1 MLIYVHFLRCSKQY
15 RHVII
20 FSVSRCILLCY
31 SKSVPKASLFI
42 FFLLFYVALVIIFLF
57 GNDSYLRFLLLRNS
71 WFYVW
76 TMNHDWFL
84 FRHRLIIIDGLDA
97 VLLKLSLS
105 RNVDCEASSN
115 DYYWDKYTSRNCTHQ
130 NLSCLTNTRW
140 ARCVTQ
146 SLITVHWRS
155 SFDANRI
162 DSHWTHTYYAVTR
175 SSTPESK
182 QGPIS
187 TESFRGAC
195 Q

>member
-1 MLIYVHFLRCSKQY
+1 MFIFLRCSKQY

-71 WFYVW
+71 WFYVR

-84 FRHRLIIIDGLDA
+84 FRHRLVIIDGLDA

-115 DYYWDKYTSRNCTHQ
+115 DYYRDKYTSRNCTH
-130 NLSCLTNTRW
+130 
-140 ARCVTQ
+140 
-146 SLITVHWRS
+146 
-155 SFDANRI
+155 
-162 DSHWTHTYYAVTR
+162 
-175 SSTPESK
+175 
-182 QGPIS
+182 
-187 TESFRGAC
+187 
-195 Q
+195 